1 MTDDHYPK
9 PYMNYDS
16 SIIIVGV
23 GRKNRPYFHRNLL
36 GYKGASF
43 RRNVKATG

>member
-23 GRKNRPYFHRNLL
+23 GRKNGPIFIEIFSAIRVLYSA
-36 GYKGASF
+36 GM
-43 RRNVKATG
+43 